1 MQQMQRFLRVAALA
15 AVAALLVAACG
26 STEPEG
32 GGGGGGGGTAAKN
45 VTVKLGSNDFTEQ
58 FILGQI
64 YKQGLEKA
72 GYTVQYQEGLGAR
85 EVVFPALE
93 SGQLDMYVEY
103 AGSALQILAKKAPD
117 KDANKVLADLTQ
129 FLATKG
135 VKPLQQAPMED
146 KNALSVTK
154 QTAEK
159 YNLTTISDLAKVPD
173 KLVMG
178 GPPECKDRATCYK
191 GLQQAY
197 GLQNL
202 SFKSI
207 SQGGLK
213 YSALANG
220 DIQVALSFTTDGPI
234 AKQGLVVLQDDKGVF
249 PPDHA
254 VPVVRQAFLDS
265 AGSEFE
271 QAVNKLTAA
280 ITTEE
285 ITKLNAKV
293 DLDKEEPADVAG
305 EWLKEKGLV

>member
-1 MQQMQRFLRVAALA
+1 MQHLRQRLRALAVAAALA
-15 AVAALLVAACG
+15 ALVAACSSTDSGNGG
-26 STEPEG
+26 SG
-32 GGGGGGGGTAAKN
+32 GSAAKK
-45 VTVKLGSNDFTEQ
+45 VTVKQGSNDFTEQ
-58 FILGQI
+58 FILGEI

-72 GYTVQYQEGLGAR
+72 GYTVQYQKGLGSR

-117 KDANKVLADLTQ
+117 KDADKVLADLTT

-135 VKPLQQAPMED
+135 VKPLEQAPMED
-146 KNALSVTK
+146 KNALTVT
-154 QTAEK
+154 QATADK
-159 YNLTTISDLAKVPD
+159 YSLTTISDLAKVSD
-173 KLVMG
+173 KLIMG
-178 GPPECKDRATCYK
+178 GPPECKERATCFK
-191 GLQQAY
+191 GLQDAY

-202 SFKSI
+202 TFKSI

-213 YSALANG
+213 YSALQNG

-234 AKQGLVVLQDDKGVF
+234 AKQNLVVLEDDKGVF

-254 VPVVRQAFLDS
+254 VPVVREQFLSS

-271 QAVNKLTAA
+271 QAVNKLSAA

-305 EWLKEKGLV
+305 QWLQEKGLV

>member
-1 MQQMQRFLRVAALA
+1 MQQITQRLRAVAALA
-15 AVAALLVAACG
+15 VLAVLAAACS
-26 STEPEG
+26 STEGNNSG
-32 GGGGGGGGTAAKN
+32 GGGSNSKN

-58 FILGQI
+58 YILGEI
-64 YKQGLEKA
+64 YRQGLQKD
-72 GYTVQYQEGLGAR
+72 GYTVQYQKGLGAR
-85 EVVFPALE
+85 EVVFPALQ
-93 SGQLDMYVEY
+93 SGKLDMYVEY
-103 AGSALQILAKKAPD
+103 AGSALQILANKPPS
-117 KDANKVLADLTQ
+117 KDADKVLADLTQ

-146 KNALSVTK
+146 KNALTVTK
-154 QTAEK
+154 ATATK
-159 YNLTTISDLAKVPD
+159 YNLKTISDLAKVSD

-197 GLQNL
+197 GLPNL

-213 YSALANG
+213 YSALTNG

-254 VPVVRQAFLDS
+254 VPVVRQQFLSS
-265 AGSEFE
+265 AGSDFE
-271 QAVNKLTAA
+271 SAVNKITAA

-293 DLDKEEPADVAG
+293 DLDKEDPADVAG
-305 EWLKEKGLV
+305 QWLKEKGLV

>member
-1 MQQMQRFLRVAALA
+1 MQHMQRFLRVAALA
-15 AVAALLVAACG
+15 AVAALLAAACG
-26 STEPEG
+26 STEPE

-58 FILGQI
+58 FILGEI

-72 GYTVQYQEGLGAR
+72 GYTVQYQQGLGAR

-93 SGQLDMYVEY
+93 SGKLDMYVEY

-159 YNLTTISDLAKVPD
+159 YHLTTISDLAKVQD

-197 GLQNL
+197 GLPNL
-202 SFKSI
+202 SFKAI

-265 AGSEFE
+265 AGAEFE

-280 ITTEE
+280 ITTED

-305 EWLKEKGLV
+305 QWLKEKGLV

>member
-1 MQQMQRFLRVAALA
+1 MQHLRQRLRALAVAAALA
-15 AVAALLVAACG
+15 ALVAACSSTDSGNGG
-26 STEPEG
+26 SG
-32 GGGGGGGGTAAKN
+32 GSAAKN

-58 FILGQI
+58 FILGEI
-64 YKQGLEKA
+64 YRQGLEKA
-72 GYTVQYQEGLGAR
+72 GYTVQYQKGLGSR

-103 AGSALQILAKKAPD
+103 AGSALQILAKKAPG
-117 KDANKVLADLTQ
+117 KDADKVLAELTQ

-135 VKPLQQAPMED
+135 VKPLEQAPMED
-146 KNALSVTK
+146 KNALTVT
-154 QTAEK
+154 QATADK
-159 YNLTTISDLAKVPD
+159 YSLTTISDLAKVSD

-178 GPPECKDRATCYK
+178 GPPECKERATCFK
-191 GLQQAY
+191 GLQDAY

-202 SFKSI
+202 TFKSI

-213 YSALANG
+213 YSALQNG

-234 AKQGLVVLQDDKGVF
+234 AKQNLVVLEDDKGVF

-254 VPVVRQAFLDS
+254 VPVVREQFLSS

-271 QAVNKLTAA
+271 QAVNKLSAA

-305 EWLKEKGLV
+305 QWLQEKGLV

>member
-1 MQQMQRFLRVAALA
+1 
-15 AVAALLVAACG
+15 
-26 STEPEG
+26 
-32 GGGGGGGGTAAKN
+32 

-58 FILGQI
+58 FILGEI

-72 GYTVQYQEGLGAR
+72 GYTVQYQKGLGSR

-103 AGSALQILAKKAPD
+103 AGSALQILAKQEPGD
-117 KDANKVLADLTQ
+117 DADKVLADLTT

-146 KNALSVTK
+146 KNALTVTK
-154 QTAEK
+154 ETADK
-159 YNLTTISDLAKVPD
+159 YNLKTISDLAKVPD

-178 GPPECKDRATCYK
+178 GPPECKDRDTCYK
-191 GLQQAY
+191 GLQDAY

-202 SFKSI
+202 TFKSI

-213 YSALANG
+213 YSALESG

-234 AKQGLVVLQDDKGVF
+234 AKQGLIILEDDKGVF

-254 VPVVRQAFLDS
+254 VPVVREQFLSS
-265 AGSEFE
+265 AGAEFE
-271 QAVNKLTAA
+271 QAVNKLSAA

-305 EWLKEKGLV
+305 QWLQEKGLV

>member
-1 MQQMQRFLRVAALA
+1 MQQMQRILRVVALA
-15 AVAALLVAACG
+15 AVAALLAAACG

-32 GGGGGGGGTAAKN
+32 GGGGGGGTASKN

-72 GYTVQYQEGLGAR
+72 GYTVQYQEGLGSR

-117 KDANKVLADLTQ
+117 KNADKVLADLTQ

-197 GLQNL
+197 GLANL

-234 AKQGLVVLQDDKGVF
+234 AKQGLVVLEDDKGVF

-265 AGSEFE
+265 AGAEFE

>member
-1 MQQMQRFLRVAALA
+1 MQHLRQRLRALAVAAALA
-15 AVAALLVAACG
+15 ALVAACSSTDSGNGG
-26 STEPEG
+26 SG
-32 GGGGGGGGTAAKN
+32 GSAAKN

-58 FILGQI
+58 FILGEI
-64 YKQGLEKA
+64 YRQGLEKA
-72 GYTVQYQEGLGAR
+72 GYTVQYQKGLGSR

-103 AGSALQILAKKAPD
+103 AGSALQILAKKAPG
-117 KDANKVLADLTQ
+117 KDADKVLADLTT

-135 VKPLQQAPMED
+135 VKPLEQAPMED
-146 KNALSVTK
+146 KNALTVT
-154 QTAEK
+154 QATADK
-159 YNLTTISDLAKVPD
+159 YSLTTISDLAKVSD

-178 GPPECKDRATCYK
+178 GPPECKERATCFK
-191 GLQQAY
+191 GLQDAY

-202 SFKSI
+202 TFKSI

-213 YSALANG
+213 YSALQNG

-234 AKQGLVVLQDDKGVF
+234 AKQNLVVLEDDKGVF

-254 VPVVRQAFLDS
+254 VPVVREQFLSS

-271 QAVNKLTAA
+271 QAVNKLSAA

-305 EWLKEKGLV
+305 QWLQEKGLV

>member
-1 MQQMQRFLRVAALA
+1 MQHLRQRLRALAVAAALA
-15 AVAALLVAACG
+15 ALVAACSSTDSGNGG
-26 STEPEG
+26 SG
-32 GGGGGGGGTAAKN
+32 GSAANN

-58 FILGQI
+58 FILGEI
-64 YKQGLEKA
+64 YRQGLEKA
-72 GYTVQYQEGLGAR
+72 GYTVQYQKGLGSR

-103 AGSALQILAKKAPD
+103 AGSALQILAKKAPG
-117 KDANKVLADLTQ
+117 KDADKVLAELTQ

-146 KNALSVTK
+146 KNALTVT
-154 QTAEK
+154 QATADK
-159 YNLTTISDLAKVPD
+159 YSLTTISDLAKVSD

-178 GPPECKDRATCYK
+178 GPPECKERATCFK
-191 GLQQAY
+191 GLQDAY

-202 SFKSI
+202 TFKSI

-213 YSALANG
+213 YSALQNG

-234 AKQGLVVLQDDKGVF
+234 AKQNLVVLEDDKGVF

-254 VPVVRQAFLDS
+254 VPVVREQFLSS

-271 QAVNKLTAA
+271 QAVNKLSAA

-305 EWLKEKGLV
+305 QWLQEKGLV

>member
-1 MQQMQRFLRVAALA
+1 MQQLRRRLRAL
-15 AVAALLVAACG
+15 AVAAVLAMLVAACG
-26 STEPEG
+26 STEPDS
-32 GGGGGGGGTAAKN
+32 GGTGGDSAAKN

-58 FILGQI
+58 FILGEI

-72 GYTVQYQEGLGAR
+72 GYTVQYQKGLGSR

-103 AGSALQILAKKAPD
+103 AGSALQILAKKEPSKNAD
-117 KDANKVLADLTQ
+117 EVLSELTT

-135 VKPLQQAPMED
+135 VRPLEQAPMED

-154 QTAEK
+154 ETADK
-159 YNLTTISDLAKVPD
+159 YSLTTISDLAKVSD

-178 GPPECKDRATCYK
+178 GPPECKDRDTCFK
-191 GLQQAY
+191 GLQDAY

-202 SFKSI
+202 TFKPI

-213 YSALANG
+213 YSALESG

-234 AKQGLVVLQDDKGVF
+234 AKQGLVVLEDDKGVF

-254 VPVVRQAFLDS
+254 VPVAREQFLSS
-265 AGSEFE
+265 AGAEFE
-271 QAVNKLTAA
+271 QAVNKLSAA

-305 EWLKEKGLV
+305 QWLQEKGLV

>member
-1 MQQMQRFLRVAALA
+1 MQHLRQRLRALALA
-15 AVAALLVAACG
+15 AVLAALVAACG
-26 STEPEG
+26 STDSGNG
-32 GGGGGGGGTAAKN
+32 GNGGSAAKN

-58 FILGQI
+58 FILGEI

-72 GYTVQYQEGLGAR
+72 GYTVQYQKGLGSR

-117 KDANKVLADLTQ
+117 KDADKVLADLTT

-146 KNALSVTK
+146 KNALTVT
-154 QTAEK
+154 QATADK
-159 YNLTTISDLAKVPD
+159 YSLTTISDLAKVSD

-178 GPPECKDRATCYK
+178 GPPECKERATCFK
-191 GLQQAY
+191 GLQDAY

-202 SFKSI
+202 TFKSI

-213 YSALANG
+213 YSALQNG

-234 AKQGLVVLQDDKGVF
+234 AKQNLVVLQDDKGVF

-254 VPVVRQAFLDS
+254 VPVVREQFLSS

-271 QAVNKLTAA
+271 QAVNKLSAA

-305 EWLKEKGLV
+305 QWLQEKGLV

>member
-1 MQQMQRFLRVAALA
+1 MQHMQRFLRAAALA
-15 AVAALLVAACG
+15 AVGAVLVAACG

-32 GGGGGGGGTAAKN
+32 GGGDSGGAAKN

-58 FILGQI
+58 FILGEI
-64 YKQGLEKA
+64 YRQGLQKA
-72 GYTVQYQEGLGAR
+72 GYTVQYQEGLGPR

-103 AGSALQILAKKAPD
+103 AGSALQILAKKTPD

-129 FLATKG
+129 FLAPKG
-135 VKPLQQAPMED
+135 IKPLQQAPMED
-146 KNALSVTK
+146 KNALTVTK

-197 GLQNL
+197 GLPNL

-234 AKQGLVVLQDDKGVF
+234 AKQGLVVLEDDKGVF

-271 QAVNKLTAA
+271 QAVNKLSAA

-305 EWLKEKGLV
+305 TWLKEKGLV

>member
-1 MQQMQRFLRVAALA
+1 MQQMQRFLRVVALA
-15 AVAALLVAACG
+15 AVAALLAAACG
-26 STEPEG
+26 STEPE

-72 GYTVQYQEGLGAR
+72 GYTVQYQEGLGSR

-117 KDANKVLADLTQ
+117 KNADKVLADLTQ

-197 GLQNL
+197 GLPNL

-234 AKQGLVVLQDDKGVF
+234 AKQGLVVLEDDKGVF

-265 AGSEFE
+265 AGAEFE

>member
-1 MQQMQRFLRVAALA
+1 MQHLRQRLRAL
-15 AVAALLVAACG
+15 AVAAVLATLVAACG
-26 STEPEG
+26 STEPDSG
-32 GGGGGGGGTAAKN
+32 GGGGDSAAKN

-58 FILGQI
+58 FILGEI

-72 GYTVQYQEGLGAR
+72 GYTVQYQKGLGSR

-117 KDANKVLADLTQ
+117 KDAEKVLADLTQ

-146 KNALSVTK
+146 KNALTVTK
-154 QTAEK
+154 ATADK
-159 YNLTTISDLAKVPD
+159 YSLKTISDLAKVPD

-178 GPPECKDRATCYK
+178 GPPECKDRATCFK
-191 GLQQAY
+191 GLQDAY
-197 GLQNL
+197 GVQNL
-202 SFKSI
+202 TFRSI

-213 YSALANG
+213 YSALQSG

-234 AKQGLVVLQDDKGVF
+234 AKQGLVILEDDKGVF

-254 VPVVRQAFLDS
+254 VPVAREQFLTT

-271 QAVNKLTAA
+271 QAVNKLSAA

-293 DLDKEEPADVAG
+293 DLDKEEPADVAAQ
-305 EWLKEKGLV
+305 WLQEKGLV

>member
-1 MQQMQRFLRVAALA
+1 MQQLRQRLQALA
-15 AVAALLVAACG
+15 MVAVLALLIAACG
-26 STEPEG
+26 STEPDSG
-32 GGGGGGGGTAAKN
+32 GGGGDAAAKN
-45 VTVKLGSNDFTEQ
+45 VTIKLGSNDFTEQ
-58 FILGQI
+58 FILGEI

-72 GYTVQYQEGLGAR
+72 GYTIQYQKGLGSR

-103 AGSALQILAKKAPD
+103 AGSALQILAKQEPGD
-117 KDANKVLADLTQ
+117 DADKVLADLTT

-146 KNALSVTK
+146 KNALTVTK
-154 QTAEK
+154 ETADK
-159 YNLTTISDLAKVPD
+159 YSLKTISDLAKVPD

-178 GPPECKDRATCYK
+178 GPPECKDRDTCYK
-191 GLQQAY
+191 GLQDAY

-202 SFKSI
+202 TFKSI

-213 YSALANG
+213 YSALESG

-234 AKQGLVVLQDDKGVF
+234 AKQGLIILEDDKGVF

-254 VPVVRQAFLDS
+254 VPVVREQFLSS
-265 AGSEFE
+265 AGAEFE
-271 QAVNKLTAA
+271 QAVNKLSAA

-305 EWLKEKGLV
+305 QWLQEKGLV

>member
-1 MQQMQRFLRVAALA
+1 MQQMQRFLRVVALA
-15 AVAALLVAACG
+15 AVAALLAAACG
-26 STEPEG
+26 STEPE

-58 FILGQI
+58 FILGEI

-72 GYTVQYQEGLGAR
+72 GYTVQYQQGLGAR

-103 AGSALQILAKKAPD
+103 AGSALQILAKQAPD
-117 KDANKVLADLTQ
+117 KDADKVLTDLTQ

-135 VKPLQQAPMED
+135 IKPLQQAPMED

-159 YNLTTISDLAKVPD
+159 YNLTTISDLAKVQD

-197 GLQNL
+197 GLPNL

-305 EWLKEKGLV
+305 QWLKEKGLV

>member
-1 MQQMQRFLRVAALA
+1 MQHMQRFLRVAALA
-15 AVAALLVAACG
+15 AVAALLAAACG
-26 STEPEG
+26 STEPE

-72 GYTVQYQEGLGAR
+72 GYTVQYQQGLGAR

-103 AGSALQILAKKAPD
+103 AGSALQILAKQAPD
-117 KDANKVLADLTQ
+117 KDADKVLTDLTQ

-135 VKPLQQAPMED
+135 IKPLQQAPMED

-159 YNLTTISDLAKVPD
+159 YNLTTISDLAKVQD

-197 GLQNL
+197 GLPNL

-305 EWLKEKGLV
+305 QWLKEKGLV

>member
-1 MQQMQRFLRVAALA
+1 MQQRWKRLR
-15 AVAALLVAACG
+15 AVAVATVLAGLVAACG
-26 STEPEG
+26 STETDG
-32 GGGGGGGGTAAKN
+32 GGDAGSAAKN

-58 FILGQI
+58 FILGEI

-72 GYTVQYQEGLGAR
+72 GYTVQYQKGLGSR

-93 SGQLDMYVEY
+93 SGQLDMYIEY
-103 AGSALQILAKKAPD
+103 AGSALQILAKKEPGD
-117 KDANKVLADLTQ
+117 DADKVLADLTA

-135 VKPLQQAPMED
+135 IKPLEQAPMED
-146 KNALSVTK
+146 KNALTVTK
-154 QTAEK
+154 ATADK
-159 YNLTTISDLAKVPD
+159 YGLTTISDLAKVSD

-178 GPPECKDRATCYK
+178 GPPECRERATCYK
-191 GLQQAY
+191 GLQDAY

-213 YSALANG
+213 YSALQEG

-234 AKQGLVVLQDDKGVF
+234 AKQGLVILEDDKGVF

-254 VPVVRQAFLDS
+254 VPVVREQFLSS
-265 AGSEFE
+265 AGAEFE
-271 QAVNKLTAA
+271 QTVNKLSAA

-293 DLDKEEPADVAG
+293 DLDREDPEDVAV
-305 EWLKEKGLV
+305 EWLTQQGLI

>member
-1 MQQMQRFLRVAALA
+1 MQQMQRFLRVVALA
-15 AVAALLVAACG
+15 AVAALLAAACG
-26 STEPEG
+26 STEPE

-72 GYTVQYQEGLGAR
+72 GYTVQYQEGLGSR

-93 SGQLDMYVEY
+93 SGKLDMYVEY

-117 KDANKVLADLTQ
+117 KHADKVLADLTQ

-135 VKPLQQAPMED
+135 IKPLQQAPMED

-159 YNLTTISDLAKVPD
+159 YHLTTISDLAKVQD

-197 GLQNL
+197 GLPNL
-202 SFKSI
+202 SFKAI

-265 AGSEFE
+265 AGPEFE

>member
-1 MQQMQRFLRVAALA
+1 MQHLRQRLRAV
-15 AVAALLVAACG
+15 AVAAVVAVLAAACG
-26 STEPEG
+26 STEPDSGTG
-32 GGGGGGGGTAAKN
+32 GGSAAKN

-58 FILGQI
+58 YILGEI

-72 GYTVQYQEGLGAR
+72 GYTIQYQKGLGSR

-93 SGQLDMYVEY
+93 SGQLDMYIEY
-103 AGSALQILAKKAPD
+103 AGSALQILAKQAPD
-117 KDANKVLADLTQ
+117 KNADKVLADLTT

-146 KNALSVTK
+146 KNALTVTK
-154 QTAEK
+154 ETADK
-159 YNLTTISDLAKVPD
+159 YSLTTISDLAKVPD

-178 GPPECKDRATCYK
+178 GPPECKDRLTCFK

-202 SFKSI
+202 TFKAI

-213 YSALANG
+213 YSALSNG

-234 AKQGLVVLQDDKGVF
+234 AKQNLVVLEDDKGVF

-254 VPVVRQAFLDS
+254 VPVVREAFLS
-265 AGSEFE
+265 TAGADFE
-271 QAVNKLTAA
+271 SAVNKLSAA

-293 DLDKEEPADVAG
+293 DLDKEEPADVAAA
-305 EWLKEKGLV
+305 WLKEKGLV

>member
-1 MQQMQRFLRVAALA
+1 MQHLRQRLRAL
-15 AVAALLVAACG
+15 AVAAVLAALVAACG
-26 STEPEG
+26 STDSDSGNG
-32 GGGGGGGGTAAKN
+32 GSGGSAAKN

-58 FILGQI
+58 FILGEI
-64 YKQGLEKA
+64 YRQGLEKA
-72 GYTVQYQEGLGAR
+72 GYTVQYQKGLGSR

-117 KDANKVLADLTQ
+117 KDADKVLADLST

-135 VKPLQQAPMED
+135 VKPLEQAPMED
-146 KNALSVTK
+146 KNALTVT
-154 QTAEK
+154 QATADK
-159 YNLTTISDLAKVPD
+159 YSLTTISDLAKVSD

-178 GPPECKDRATCYK
+178 GPPECKERATCFK
-191 GLQQAY
+191 GLQDAY

-202 SFKSI
+202 TFKSI

-213 YSALANG
+213 YSALQNG

-234 AKQGLVVLQDDKGVF
+234 AKQNLVVLEDDKGVF

-254 VPVVRQAFLDS
+254 VPVVREQFLSS

-271 QAVNKLTAA
+271 QAVNKLSAA

-305 EWLKEKGLV
+305 QWLQEKGLV

>member
-1 MQQMQRFLRVAALA
+1 MQQMQRFLRVVALA
-15 AVAALLVAACG
+15 AVAALLAAACG
-26 STEPEG
+26 STEPE

-72 GYTVQYQEGLGAR
+72 GYTVQYQQGLGAR

-103 AGSALQILAKKAPD
+103 AGSALQILAKQAPD
-117 KDANKVLADLTQ
+117 KDADKVLTDLTQ

-135 VKPLQQAPMED
+135 IKPLQQAPMED

-159 YNLTTISDLAKVPD
+159 YNLTTISDLAKVQD

-197 GLQNL
+197 GLPNL

-305 EWLKEKGLV
+305 QWLKEKGLV

>member
-1 MQQMQRFLRVAALA
+1 MQQLRQRLRALA
-15 AVAALLVAACG
+15 VAVVLAMLVAACG
-26 STEPEG
+26 STEPDSG
-32 GGGGGGGGTAAKN
+32 GGGGDSAAKN

-58 FILGQI
+58 FILGEI

-72 GYTVQYQEGLGAR
+72 GYTVQYQKGLGSR

-103 AGSALQILAKKAPD
+103 AGSALQILAKKEPSKNAD
-117 KDANKVLADLTQ
+117 EVLSELTT

-146 KNALSVTK
+146 KNALTVTK
-154 QTAEK
+154 ETADK
-159 YNLTTISDLAKVPD
+159 YSLTTISDLAKVSD

-178 GPPECKDRATCYK
+178 GPPECKDRDTCFK
-191 GLQQAY
+191 GLQDAY

-202 SFKSI
+202 TFKSI

-213 YSALANG
+213 YSALESG

-234 AKQGLVVLQDDKGVF
+234 ARGGFVFLEDDKGVF

-254 VPVVRQAFLDS
+254 VPVAREQFLSS
-265 AGSEFE
+265 AGAEFE
-271 QAVNKLTAA
+271 QAVNKLSAA

-305 EWLKEKGLV
+305 QWLQEKGLV

>member
-1 MQQMQRFLRVAALA
+1 MQHLRQRLRALALA
-15 AVAALLVAACG
+15 AVLAALVAACG
-26 STEPEG
+26 STDSGNG
-32 GGGGGGGGTAAKN
+32 GNGGSAAKN

-58 FILGQI
+58 FILGEI

-72 GYTVQYQEGLGAR
+72 GYTVQYQKGLGSR

-117 KDANKVLADLTQ
+117 KDADKVLADLTT

-146 KNALSVTK
+146 KNALTVT
-154 QTAEK
+154 QATADK
-159 YNLTTISDLAKVPD
+159 YSLTTISDLAKVSD

-178 GPPECKDRATCYK
+178 GPPECKERATCFK
-191 GLQQAY
+191 GLQDAY

-213 YSALANG
+213 YSALQNG

-234 AKQGLVVLQDDKGVF
+234 AKQNLVVLEDDKGVF

-254 VPVVRQAFLDS
+254 VPVVREQFLSS

-271 QAVNKLTAA
+271 QAVNKLSAA

-305 EWLKEKGLV
+305 QWLQEKGLV

>member
-1 MQQMQRFLRVAALA
+1 MHHTQQRLRAIAAAALL
-15 AVAALLVAACG
+15 AVLVAACS
-26 STEPEG
+26 STEGDNSG
-32 GGGGGGGGTAAKN
+32 GSGGSAAKN

-58 FILGQI
+58 YILGEI
-64 YKQGLEKA
+64 YRQGLQKD
-72 GYTVQYQEGLGAR
+72 GYTVQYQKGLGSR
-85 EVVFPALE
+85 EVVFPALQ
-93 SGQLDMYVEY
+93 SGKLDMYVEY
-103 AGSALQILAKKAPD
+103 AGSALQILAQKAPA
-117 KDANKVLADLTQ
+117 KDADKVLADLTQ

-146 KNALSVTK
+146 KNALTVTK
-154 QTAEK
+154 ATADK
-159 YNLTTISDLAKVPD
+159 YSLKTISDLAKVPD

-178 GPPECKDRATCYK
+178 GPPECKDRLTCFK

-213 YSALANG
+213 YSALVKG

-234 AKQGLVVLQDDKGVF
+234 AKQALVVLEDDKGVF

-254 VPVVRQAFLDS
+254 VPVVRQEFLTS
-265 AGSEFE
+265 AGSDFE
-271 QAVNKLTAA
+271 SAVNKITAA

-305 EWLKEKGLV
+305 TWLKEKGLV